1 MNSGFK
7 IVRLDKSHKRENF
20 ECRDEPVLEK
30 YLKQLAGQDAKK
42 DLARIYV
49 ATPENEMSRIL
60 GFYTLSMA
68 HLMFEE
74 LPIKVKKNKYPESYQ
89 IPVARLGRL
98 AVDSHSQKQGI
109 GEALLM
115 NALCRALQISEEIGA
130 VGLVVDA
137 KHEKAKA
144 FYQKYGF
151 VELATKPLTLL
162 VLMATVKNA
171 CRV

>member
-1 MNSGFK
+1 VNSGFK
-7 IVRLDKSHKRENF
+7 IVPLDKSHKREDFQCN
-20 ECRDEPVLEK
+20 DEPVLEK

-42 DLARIYV
+42 NLARIYV
-49 ATPENEMSRIL
+49 AMPESEMSRIL

-74 LPIKVKKNKYPESYQ
+74 LPVEVKKNKYPESYQ

-98 AVDSHSQKQGI
+98 AVDSRSQKQGI

-115 NALCRALQISEEIGA
+115 NALCRALQISEAVGA
-130 VGLVVDA
+130 VGVVVDA

-151 VELATKPLTLL
+151 VELTTKPLTLL
-162 VLMATVKNA
+162 ILMGTIKNA
-171 CRV
+171 CGV